1 MALVLNFF
9 LLGNTQLVLEWGIGT
24 AVFARCLLDKIG
36 TEDQIVNNL
45 GSGFPATPFAIV
57 VVCYSQ
63 DFLQW
68 TGYPIVLQSS
78 DILKTPP
85 FCHLNTLESRI

>member
-1 MALVLNFF
+1 MFYWCGFGTEFF

-36 TEDQIVNNL
+36 TEDQIVNKL

-57 VVCYSQ
+57 VVCYS
-63 DFLQW
+63 
-68 TGYPIVLQSS
+68 
-78 DILKTPP
+78 
-85 FCHLNTLESRI
+85 